1 MNRIVCICLLLAV
14 PACGVVRWTSPGTE
28 PPPGSSRAPVVV
40 FDAHG
45 EDVLWT
51 AFSPRG
57 NTVVSASSPRGEDR
71 STILVWNGAS
81 GSIIDRFPNDRF
93 VDFAGAW
100 ASDGRQAA
108 VGERTLHLIDV
119 EAARNLYSFPAD
131 AYEDLRILD
140 IDQSMPVVNYLVE
153 KKYHHLTAVAFSPDD
168 RYLAAGQANGII
180 RVWSVVDRVQIAVLL
195 ASRVLGEVRDVSF
208 SRDGRYL
215 AACQEDRAFT
225 VWGFPDF
232 RMRSIDGHDK
242 PVTSV
247 DFAPGGI
254 IASGSED
261 GTVRLRRAGSWL
273 MVKRI
278 AAHSGG
284 VADVAFTADGRFLAT
299 GGADGVVA
307 LWEVGTG
314 RELLRLGD
322 AGEPIVTVSFNPN
335 AMLLAAASRNGTIRV
350 WDLSD
355 LGLCDDLAC
364 TPSPRFAAALVASVE
379 TAGAGASDTV
389 AAGASGARLVLVIRN
404 EGEGAAYNVV
414 VMVSPDGHG
423 PAVRVDPPPIVP
435 QVLPGAERRISLP
448 VVVEPDASPGVYGWT
463 IRILEANGFHVA
475 RPLRAEVAVGRA
487 TGG

>member
-1 MNRIVCICLLLAV
+1 MHIHWIPWATTNGDLDEQDRVHLPAAGRAGLRRRPLDAARDGTAAARGIAARTGCRLRRPRRRGSLGRLLAEGQHGILRV
-14 PACGVVRWTSPGTE
+14 EPG
-28 PPPGSSRAPVVV
+28 R
-40 FDAHG
+40 
-45 EDVLWT
+45 
-51 AFSPRG
+51 
-57 NTVVSASSPRGEDR
+57 EDR

-81 GSIIDRFPNDRF
+81 GSIVDRFPNDRF

-108 VGERTLHLIDV
+108 VGERALHLIDV

-153 KKYHHLTAVAFSPDD
+153 KKYHYLTAVAFSPDD
-168 RYLAAGQANGII
+168 RYLAA
-180 RVWSVVDRVQIAVLL
+180 
-195 ASRVLGEVRDVSF
+195 
-208 SRDGRYL
+208 
-215 AACQEDRAFT
+215 CQEDRALF

-247 DFAPGGI
+247 DFAPGGM

-261 GTVRLRRAGSWL
+261 GTVRLRRTGSWR

-278 AAHSGG
+278 AAHGGG

-307 LWEVGTG
+307 IWEVGTG

-350 WDLSD
+350 WDISD

-364 TPSPRFAAALVASVE
+364 TPSPRFAAALVASVQ

-389 AAGASGARLVLVIRN
+389 AAGASDARLVLVIRN

-423 PAVRVDPPPIVP
+423 AAVRIDPPPIVP
-435 QVLPGAERRISLP
+435 QVLPGAERRIPLP

-475 RPLRAEVAVGRA
+475 RPLRAEVAVGRT